1 MDHPFYLKEQ
11 LLSKLW
17 LFRLGFLGEIF
28 LKADS
33 NFKQN
38 TISVHWRKLSSSQT
52 GWMVL
57 LEGQV
62 FPGAFLL

>member
-28 LKADS
+28 LKANR

-38 TISVHWRKLSSSQT
+38 HI
-52 GWMVL
+52 GP
-57 LEGQV
+57 LEKVVQ
-62 FPGAFLL
+62 